1 MSQSQ
6 RAVIKDPTVAAQR
19 TLLVL
24 ERELMDTLALQSQLR
39 QARFRLDDTRFL
51 SLVDSLDRELVTFV
65 ERIRNRLDSWGQRK
79 PAPDPNAPFWNW
91 FKNDSDQPS
100 EQFRYLVSAYVRY
113 EKRTLEAIENL
124 EWYGDVES
132 WNLLRSILGYIE
144 RCLCFLEVYLEG
156 LALNTDSRLM
166 PQWTATA

>member
-65 ERIRNRLDSWGQRK
+65 
-79 PAPDPNAPFWNW
+79 
-91 FKNDSDQPS
+91 
-100 EQFRYLVSAYVRY
+100 
-113 EKRTLEAIENL
+113 
-124 EWYGDVES
+124 
-132 WNLLRSILGYIE
+132 
-144 RCLCFLEVYLEG
+144 
-156 LALNTDSRLM
+156 
-166 PQWTATA
+166 